1 MAAYCIFDITQIHD
15 EQKMAEYREAV
26 IATVAQFNGRYIVIG
41 GPVDLVEGAHKPIFP
56 VIIEF
61 SSLAQAHRWY
71 ESEEYR
77 PLREIRCS
85 ATTSSAYFVA
95 GLDGAV

>member
-1 MAAYCIFDITQIHD
+1 MAAYCIFDIARIHD
-15 EQKMAEYREAV
+15 EEQMAAYREAV
-26 IATVAQFNGRYIVIG
+26 IATVSQYHGRYIVIG
-41 GPVDLVEGAHKPIFP
+41 GPVDLLEGAHKPIFP

-61 SSLAQAHRWY
+61 PSLAQAHRWY

-77 PLREIRCS
+77 PLRELRRS

-95 GLDGAV
+95 GLGGEA